1 MGLFVVMTNEQVSE
15 QSQFFTLRVWCE
27 AVENGRTEF
36 RGTLKHVLSGKT
48 AHFRDWQTLIAL
60 IEAAWADSD
69 EISTK

>member
-1 MGLFVVMTNEQVSE
+1 MAIKGVEAS
-15 QSQFFTLRVWCE
+15 SQFFTLRVWCE
-27 AVENGRTEF
+27 EVGNGRIEF

-48 AHFRDWQTLIAL
+48 THFRDWQNLIAL